1 MSFDSSCC
9 IINVSK
15 TLASSHTIP
24 GLDVTLSSVHL
35 LGNLTVDPSG
45 AVNIQGDLIANNFTA
60 INTVNSG
67 QFGNFSDKRI
77 KYDIQTYDNLLAL
90 EQLESVRITTFKKID
105 DKLNQVNIG
114 FIAQELEK
122 VIPASVDKMTNHIPD
137 IYQWIDCIYKKEE
150 KEIIIDNKFNL
161 KFRTRV
167 KIIDEN
173 EKEFTTTV
181 IDTENGKTVLLLD
194 DSNCLPIIKNRVF
207 VYGKKINDFHF
218 VYKDYVFAVAISA
231 TQELSK
237 KIKTQDQTIKD
248 LTSRLENLEAKLV
261 IEPKSE
267 PVKKTRSKK
276 TIKSQ

>member
-1 MSFDSSCC
+1 MSFDSTCG

-15 TLASSHTIP
+15 NLSSAHTIP
-24 GLDVTLSSVHL
+24 GIDVTVNSMHL
-35 LGNLTVDPSG
+35 LGNLTVDPEG
-45 AVNIQGDLIANNFTA
+45 HVNIQGDLVANNFTA
-60 INTVNSG
+60 INTINSG

-77 KYDIQTYDNLLAL
+77 KYDIQTYDHLLAL
-90 EQLESVRITTFKKID
+90 EQLEALHITTFKKID

-137 IYQWIDCIYKKEE
+137 IYQWVDCIYKEEE

-173 EKEFTTTV
+173 EKEFNATV
-181 IDTENGKTVLLLD
+181 IDTENGKAVLSLD
-194 DSNCLPIIKNRVF
+194 ESNHHPIIKNRVF

-237 KIKTQDQTIKD
+237 KIKTQEQTIKD
-248 LTSRLENLEAKLV
+248 LTSRLENLEKLV
-261 IEPKSE
+261 QPEP
-267 PVKKTRSKK
+267 KKTRAKK